1 MNDRPTLVEL
11 TAFAAIARHGSFRA
25 AADELGLSPSTLSHM
40 MRALEERLDLRLF
53 NRTTRSV
60 APTEAGTR
68 LLRGIGPVLTGLDEA
83 LAELRDLHDRPSGTV
98 RINATTRG
106 AEILMQ
112 RAVPAFAALHPA
124 VQLDLVTEGRW
135 ADIVAEGFDAGV
147 RLLEAVPQDMIAV
160 PFGGDERFVV
170 VATPAYLAAR
180 GTPTAPA
187 DLMHHACIRFRL
199 SSGRTYRWE
208 FERRGE
214 EQKMEVPG
222 TLVLDDMRLVVGAVR
237 AGLGIGFVH
246 IDLVRDALESGA
258 LNLLLDEWT
267 PPFPGYCLYYPSRR
281 LLPSGL
287 RAFIDVLRDTERAA
301 AP

>member
-40 MRALEERLDLRLF
+40 MRALEERLELRLF

-68 LLRGIGPVLTGLDEA
+68 LLRGIGPVLSGLDEA
-83 LAELRDLHDRPSGTV
+83 LADLRELHDGPSGTV

-112 RAVPAFAALHPA
+112 RAVPAFAARHPA
-124 VQLDLVTEGRW
+124 VQLDIVTEGRW

-170 VATPAYLAAR
+170 VAAPPYLAAH
-180 GTPTAPA
+180 GTPAAPA
-187 DLMHHACIRFRL
+187 DLMRHACIRFRL
-199 SSGRTYRWE
+199 ASGKAYRWE

-214 EQKMEVPG
+214 ELKLDVPG
-222 TLVLDDMRLVVGAVR
+222 TLFVDDMRLVIAAAL

-246 IDLVRDALESGA
+246 IDLVRDALASGA
-258 LNLLLDEWT
+258 LVLLLDEWT
-267 PPFPGYCLYYPSRR
+267 PPFDGYCLYYPSRR
-281 LLPSGL
+281 LLPGGL
-287 RAFIDVLRDTERAA
+287 RAFIDVLRETERAG
-301 AP
+301 